1 MAVFL
6 GRLGNGG
13 NTCSPVASAGQQTH
27 GATLSLSWQ
36 LLAEH
41 ADSLHLTSGFEATIN
56 KFDSNFSTHLLDL
69 LDKLSVY
76 STNDC
81 EHSMLNIIYR

>member
-6 GRLGNGG
+6 SGLGNGG
-13 NTCSPVASAGQQTH
+13 NNCSPLAGADQHTH
-27 GATLSLSWQ
+27 GATLSLQ